1 MPRTILHIDMDAFYC
16 AVEERRDPS
25 LRGKAF
31 AVGGPSS
38 RGVVASCSYPA
49 RHRGVRTAMPSGQAR
64 RLCPELIFIR
74 GDYDDF
80 LHTSKQIRQILADHS
95 PLLEPLSVDEAWLQ
109 VAGDA
114 QAGEATARALRRR
127 INRELR
133 LPCSIGLSTNKLVA
147 KIASGVGKRRKAR
160 YFPLR
165 YPNTLEIVP
174 PGEEANYLAPL
185 PIEVIWG
192 IGSRSAPRLHALG
205 IRRVEELRAL
215 SKFTLQREFGASGRG
230 FWQRARAI
238 DDSPLITEPSPGK
251 SVGRGR
257 TFPYDLRQ
265 EKDLREQL
273 RLLGLDVMKRL
284 RGRELRGRVVS
295 LSLRWSDF
303 TSCQRQRRLPA
314 LCDEPDVFLA
324 VAQQLF
330 TELWQPGRPVRK
342 LTVRMAACVP
352 KQPVSWAGTLWDSR
366 EGDAPPERDG
376 RRNGQTGRRMM
387 VGGGTTCFHHLL

>member
-16 AVEERRDPS
+16 AVEERRNPA

-49 RHRGVRTAMPSGQAR
+49 RHRGVRTAMPAGQAR
-64 RLCPELIFIR
+64 RLCPDLIFVR

-80 LHTSKQIRQILADHS
+80 VRTSRQIMYILADYS
-95 PLLEPLSVDEAWLQ
+95 SQLQPLSVDEAWLQ
-109 VAGDA
+109 VDGDA
-114 QAGEATARALRRR
+114 RAGEAIARALRRR

-147 KIASGVGKRRKAR
+147 KVASGVGKRRKAR

-174 PGEEANYLAPL
+174 PGGEANYLAPL

-192 IGSRSAPRLHALG
+192 IGPRSAPRLHALG
-205 IRRVEELRAL
+205 VRRIEELRAL

-230 FWQRARAI
+230 FWERARGI
-238 DDSPLITEPSPGK
+238 DDSPLITEPSPSK
-251 SVGRGR
+251 SVGQGR
-257 TFPYDLRQ
+257 TFPYDLRR
-265 EKDLREQL
+265 ESDLREQL
-273 RLLGLDVMKRL
+273 RLLGTRVMERL
-284 RGRELRGRVVS
+284 RAGQLHGRVVC
-295 LSLRWSDF
+295 LSVRWSDF

-314 LCDEPDVFLA
+314 LCDDMDSFLT

-342 LTVRMAACVP
+342 LAVRMAACLP
-352 KQPVSWAGTLWDSR
+352 KQSTSWAGTLWDSR
-366 EGDAPPERDG
+366 ETVHRRHEMTGAAGWRG
-376 RRNGQTGRRMM
+376 RG
-387 VGGGTTCFHHLL
+387 

>member
-1 MPRTILHIDMDAFYC
+1 MPRTILHLDMDAFYC

-49 RHRGVRTAMPSGQAR
+49 RARGVRTAMPSAQAR
-64 RLCPELIFIR
+64 RICPELIFLR

-80 LHTSKQIRQILADHS
+80 LHTSQQIRRILADYS
-95 PLLEPLSVDEAWLQ
+95 PRLEPLSVDEAWLQ
-109 VAGDA
+109 VAGGA
-114 QAGEATARALRRR
+114 EAGEAIARALRRR

-147 KIASGVGKRRKAR
+147 KIASGVGKKRKAR

-165 YPNTLEIVP
+165 YPNTLEVVP
-174 PGEEANYLAPL
+174 PGEEADYLAPL

-215 SKFTLQREFGASGRG
+215 SKFTLEREFGAAGRG
-230 FWQRARAI
+230 FWQRARGI
-238 DDSPLITEPSPGK
+238 DDSPLITEPSPSK

-265 EKDLREQL
+265 EGDLREQL
-273 RLLGLDVMKRL
+273 RLLALDVMKRL
-284 RGRELRGRVVS
+284 RAGELRGRVVS

-314 LCDEPDVFLA
+314 LCDDSDTFLA

-330 TELWQPGRPVRK
+330 SELWQPGRPVRK
-342 LTVRMAACVP
+342 LTVRMAACLP
-352 KQPVSWAGTLWDSR
+352 KQPLSWAGTLWDSG
-366 EGDAPPERDG
+366 EGNAPPERGEGRG
-376 RRNGQTGRRMM
+376 RRLGRAMM
-387 VGGGTTCFHHLL
+387 VGGGITCFHHSL

>member
-1 MPRTILHIDMDAFYC
+1 MSRTILHIDMDAFYC
-16 AVEERRDPS
+16 AVEERRDPA
-25 LRGKAF
+25 LRSKAF

-38 RGVVASCSYPA
+38 RSVVASCSYPA

-64 RLCPELIFIR
+64 RICPELIFIR
-74 GDYDDF
+74 GDYEDF
-80 LHTSKQIRQILADHS
+80 LHTSRQIRRILADYS
-95 PLLEPLSVDEAWLQ
+95 PRLEPLSVDEAWLQ
-109 VAGDA
+109 VDGDA
-114 QAGEATARALRRR
+114 KAGEAIARALRKR

-147 KIASGVGKRRKAR
+147 KIASGVGKKRKAR

-165 YPNTLEIVP
+165 YPNTLELVP
-174 PGEEANYLAPL
+174 PGEEADYLAPL

-205 IRRVEELRAL
+205 IRRIEELRTL
-215 SKFTLQREFGASGRG
+215 SQFTLEREFGASGRG
-230 FWQRARAI
+230 FWERARGI
-238 DDSPLITEPSPGK
+238 DDSPLITEPSPSK

-265 EKDLREQL
+265 ESDLREQL
-273 RLLGLDVMKRL
+273 RLLGMDVMKRL
-284 RGRELRGRVVS
+284 RGGELRGRVVC

-314 LCDEPDVFLA
+314 LCDDPDTFLA
-324 VAQQLF
+324 IAQQLF

-352 KQPVSWAGTLWDSR
+352 KQPASWAGTLWDLRGSGTPQ
-366 EGDAPPERDG
+366 EQDDG
-376 RRNGQTGRRMM
+376 RSGQVGRAMM
-387 VGGGTTCFHHLL
+387 IGGGTTCFHHLV